1 MKIVQK
7 RLKSLISIK
16 LLFASYNI
24 YSRKKKLYK
33 NIQSDE
39 DTETRRMYIVCIY
52 IVLVVSV
59 RNIELSLIEIKNIFI
74 MRKQN
79 QDRGGGGL

>member
-1 MKIVQK
+1 MKI
-7 RLKSLISIK
+7 
-16 LLFASYNI
+16 
-24 YSRKKKLYK
+24 
-33 NIQSDE
+33 
-39 DTETRRMYIVCIY
+39 TETRRMYIVCIY

-79 QDRGGGGL
+79 QDRGGGVYKLT